1 MADNIIQS
9 FGVLNYSGMLFNK
22 GNTKVPFSTLIANR
36 ARTTNSVE
44 FVTGLEYETGGGSQ
58 PAISESAS
66 LTAPEATYI
75 TREQKT
81 NVTQIFQE
89 SVYISYGKESN
100 MGTLSGVNIAGQT
113 ANPANELDFQV
124 AARMAKIA
132 RDIEY
137 TFINGEYVK
146 AANDTTANK
155 TRGML
160 TAITSN
166 ILDLNGEA
174 IRVWDVAEAMKL
186 IYDSQGSTNGLVLWV
201 DPVAMFQ
208 LNADAEQNGNTIVPG
223 ARNVNGL
230 AISTL
235 LTPLGEIGLYLGEF
249 LPAGTVGIFNPDV
262 ISRVEQPVPNKGNFF
277 MEELAKTGAGT
288 KYQIFGQ
295 LGLDHGPEWMHAK
308 VTDINTN
315 FVKPKS
321 GVKIYTGVE
330 PIATA
335 EVLPVPGIVTLGTP
349 VYNSDT
355 PALVIEYIG
364 TPLDTPTLTYA
375 WEIGDSAMGSFTA
388 IDGATGAVYKP
399 AVSDVGRF
407 IKCKVTVSGT
417 AVGVIYSNVKKVQ
430 PIKVSVTSE
439 IAADDA
445 DTIVCTFGDDA
456 AVAGLDASNFAVTK
470 GGEAVVLSNVAAG
483 ADNKSYILTLPND
496 AIAGEVFTV
505 TITEDGY
512 EFTGTSVDNK
522 VE

>member
-36 ARTTNSVE
+36 GRNTNSVE
-44 FVTGLEYETGGGSQ
+44 FTTGLEYQTGGGEQ
-58 PAISESAS
+58 PEISETAS
-66 LTAPEATYI
+66 LTAPDATYI

-137 TFINGEYVK
+137 TFINGAYAK
-146 AANDTTANK
+146 ASNDATANK

-308 VTDINTN
+308 ITNINPE

-321 GVKIYTGVE
+321 GVKIYTGAE
-330 PIATA
+330 PIAAA
-335 EVLPVPGIVTLGTP
+335 EVFPVPSKVTLGTP
-349 VYNSDT
+349 VYNSNT

-364 TPLDTPTLTYA
+364 TPLDTPTLAYA
-375 WEIGDSAMGSFTA
+375 WEIGDSAVGSFTA
-388 IDGATGAVYKP
+388 ISGATGAVYKP
-399 AVSDVGRF
+399 AVGDVGKF
-407 IKCKVTVSGT
+407 IRCKVTASGT
-417 AVGVIYSNVKKVQ
+417 AVGVIYSNAKKVQ
-430 PIKVSVTSE
+430 PIKISVTSE

-445 DTIVCTFGDDA
+445 DAIVCTFGDDA

-470 GGEAVVLSNVAAG
+470 GGEAVVLSKVAAG
-483 ADNKSYILTLPND
+483 AENKSYTLTLPND
-496 AIAGEVFTV
+496 ATAGEVFTV
-505 TITEDGY
+505 TITKAGY

>member
-36 ARTTNSVE
+36 ARNTNSVE
-44 FVTGLEYETGGGSQ
+44 FVTGLEYQTGGGEQ
-58 PAISESAS
+58 PAISETDS

-89 SVYISYGKESN
+89 SVYISYGKQSN

-166 ILDLNGEA
+166 ILDLKGEA

-308 VTDINTN
+308 ITGINTD
-315 FVKPKS
+315 FVKPKP
-321 GVKIYTGVE
+321 GKKIYAIDAIPTV
-330 PIATA
+330 
-335 EVLPVPGIVTLGTP
+335 EVLPVLDKVVLSGTP
-349 VYNSDT
+349 TEGVATD
-355 PALVIEYIG
+355 ALTITYRG
-364 TPLDTPTLTYA
+364 TPTDTPTLAYQWKIANSANGTYTNIA
-375 WEIGDSAMGSFTA
+375 DATSATYTPSEA
-388 IDGATGAVYKP
+388 
-399 AVSDVGRF
+399 DVDKF
-407 IKCKVTVSGT
+407 IKCEVTASGT
-417 AVGVIYSNVKKVQ
+417 AVGK
-430 PIKVSVTSE
+430 
-439 IAADDA
+439 
-445 DTIVCTFGDDA
+445 
-456 AVAGLDASNFAVTK
+456 
-470 GGEAVVLSNVAAG
+470 VLSNAKKVVAA
-483 ADNKSYILTLPND
+483 
-496 AIAGEVFTV
+496 E
-505 TITEDGY
+505 E
-512 EFTGTSVDNK
+512 E
-522 VE
+522 E

>member
-1 MADNIIQS
+1 MPDNIIQS

-36 ARTTNSVE
+36 GRNTNSVE
-44 FVTGLEYETGGGSQ
+44 FTTGLEYQTGGGSQ
-58 PAISESAS
+58 PEISETAS

-75 TREQKT
+75 NREQKT

-100 MGTLSGVNIAGQT
+100 MGTLSGVNIAGQS
-113 ANPANELDFQV
+113 ANPADELDFQV

-137 TFINGEYVK
+137 TFINGEYIK
-146 AANDTTANK
+146 ASNDATANK
-155 TRGML
+155 TRGIL
-160 TAITSN
+160 TAIETN
-166 ILDLNGEA
+166 NLNLNGEA

-186 IYDSQGSTNGLVLWV
+186 IYDEQGSTNGLVLWV

-235 LTPLGEIGLYLGEF
+235 LTPIGEIGLYLGEF

-262 ISRVEQPVPNKGNFF
+262 ISRVEQPVPEKGNFF

-308 VTDINTN
+308 ITNINPE

-335 EVLPVPGIVTLGTP
+335 EVFPVPSKVTLGVP

-355 PALVIEYIG
+355 PTLVIEYIG
-364 TPLDTPTLTYA
+364 TPLDTPTLAYA
-375 WEIGDSAMGSFTA
+375 WEIGESSVGSFTP
-388 IDGATGAVYKP
+388 IIGATGAVYKP
-399 AVSDVGRF
+399 VVGDVGRF

-417 AVGVIYSNVKKVQ
+417 AVGVIYSNTKKVQ

-439 IAADDA
+439 IAANDA

-456 AVAGLDASNFAVTK
+456 AVADLDVSNFAVTK
-470 GGEAVVLSNVAAG
+470 AGELIVLSGVAAG
-483 ADNKSYILTLPND
+483 ADNKSYILTLSD
-496 AIAGEVFTV
+496 AATASEVYTV

>member
-36 ARTTNSVE
+36 GRNTNSVE
-44 FVTGLEYETGGGSQ
+44 FTTGLEYQTGGGSQ
-58 PAISESAS
+58 PAISETAS

-100 MGTLSGVNIAGQT
+100 MGTLSGVNIAGQA
-113 ANPANELDFQV
+113 ANPADELDFQV
-124 AARMAKIA
+124 AARMANIA

-137 TFINGEYVK
+137 TFINGAYAK
-146 AANDTTANK
+146 AANDATANK

-186 IYDSQGSTNGLVLWV
+186 IYDAQGSTNGLVLWV

-249 LPAGTVGIFNPDV
+249 LSAGTVGIFNPDV

-308 VTDINTN
+308 VTGINTN
-315 FVKPKS
+315 FVKPKA
-321 GVKIYTGVE
+321 GKKIYAIDAIPTVE
-330 PIATA
+330 VIP
-335 EVLPVPGIVTLGTP
+335 ELDKVVLSGTP
-349 VYNSDT
+349 TEGVATD
-355 PALVIEYIG
+355 ALAITYKG
-364 TPLDTPTLTYA
+364 TPLDTVTLAYQWKIANSANGAYTNVADATSATY
-375 WEIGDSAMGSFTA
+375 T
-388 IDGATGAVYKP
+388 P
-399 AVSDVGRF
+399 AEADVDKY
-407 IKCKVTVSGT
+407 IKCEVTASGT
-417 AVGVIYSNVKKVQ
+417 AVGK
-430 PIKVSVTSE
+430 
-439 IAADDA
+439 
-445 DTIVCTFGDDA
+445 
-456 AVAGLDASNFAVTK
+456 
-470 GGEAVVLSNVAAG
+470 VLSNAKKVVAA
-483 ADNKSYILTLPND
+483 P
-496 AIAGEVFTV
+496 
-505 TITEDGY
+505 TEG
-512 EFTGTSVDNK
+512 
-522 VE
+522 

>member
-22 GNTKVPFSTLIANR
+22 GNTKTPFSTLIANR
-36 ARTTNSVE
+36 VRTTNSVE
-44 FVTGLEYETGGGSQ
+44 FVTGLEYQTGGGSQ
-58 PAISESAS
+58 PEISETAS
-66 LTAPEATYI
+66 LTAPDATYI

-100 MGTLSGVNIAGQT
+100 MGTLSGVNIAGQS

-137 TFINGEYVK
+137 TFINGTYAK
-146 AANDTTANK
+146 ATNDTTANK
-155 TRGML
+155 TRGIL

-174 IRVWDVAEAMKL
+174 LRVWDVAEAMKL

-308 VTDINTN
+308 ITGINTN
-315 FVKPKS
+315 FVKPKA
-321 GVKIYTGVE
+321 GKKIYAIDAIPTVE
-330 PIATA
+330 ILP
-335 EVLPVPGIVTLGTP
+335 ELDKVVLSGTP
-349 VYNSDT
+349 TEGVATD
-355 PALVIEYIG
+355 ALVITYRG
-364 TPLDTPTLTYA
+364 TPRDTVTLAYQWKIANSANGAYTNIANATSATYTPT
-375 WEIGDSAMGSFTA
+375 EN
-388 IDGATGAVYKP
+388 
-399 AVSDVGRF
+399 DVDKY
-407 IKCKVTVSGT
+407 IKCEVTASGT
-417 AVGVIYSNVKKVQ
+417 AVGK
-430 PIKVSVTSE
+430 
-439 IAADDA
+439 
-445 DTIVCTFGDDA
+445 
-456 AVAGLDASNFAVTK
+456 
-470 GGEAVVLSNVAAG
+470 VLSNAKKVVAAQHEG
-483 ADNKSYILTLPND
+483 
-496 AIAGEVFTV
+496 
-505 TITEDGY
+505 
-512 EFTGTSVDNK
+512 
-522 VE
+522 

>member
-1 MADNIIQS
+1 M
-9 FGVLNYSGMLFNK
+9 
-22 GNTKVPFSTLIANR
+22 
-36 ARTTNSVE
+36 
-44 FVTGLEYETGGGSQ
+44 
-58 PAISESAS
+58 
-66 LTAPEATYI
+66 
-75 TREQKT
+75 
-81 NVTQIFQE
+81 
-89 SVYISYGKESN
+89 
-100 MGTLSGVNIAGQT
+100 
-113 ANPANELDFQV
+113 
-124 AARMAKIA
+124 
-132 RDIEY
+132 
-137 TFINGEYVK
+137 
-146 AANDTTANK
+146 
-155 TRGML
+155 TRGIL
-160 TAITSN
+160 TAIETN
-166 ILDLNGEA
+166 ILPLNGEA

-186 IYDSQGSTNGLVLWV
+186 IYDAQGSTNGLVLWV

-208 LNADAEQNGNTIVPG
+208 LNADAEQNGNTIVPA

-308 VTDINTN
+308 VTGINTN

-335 EVLPVPGIVTLGTP
+335 EVLPVPSKVTLGTP

-364 TPLDTPTLTYA
+364 TPLDTPTLAYA
-375 WEIGDSAMGSFTA
+375 WEFGNSAMGSFTP

-399 AVSDVGRF
+399 AVGDVGKF
-407 IKCKVTVSGT
+407 IRCKVTASGT
-417 AVGVIYSNVKKVQ
+417 AVGVIYSNAKKVQ
-430 PIKVSVTSE
+430 PIKISVTSE
-439 IAADDA
+439 IAADNA

-456 AVAGLDASNFAVTK
+456 AVANIDVSNFAVTK
-470 GGEAVVLSNVAAG
+470 DGGAVVLLNVVAG
-483 ADNKSYILTLPND
+483 AGNKSYILTLPND
-496 AIAGEVFTV
+496 ATAGEVYTV
-505 TITEDGY
+505 TITKDGY
-512 EFTGTSVDNK
+512 EFTGTAVDNK